1 MIDQPQRRI
10 FASATKA
17 ILHIHAQGIEK
28 AKPSELETLQKV
40 SDLIL
45 IIIHEMSACK
55 PLTQRYEWVRT
66 ILEQMHPNPD
76 YSFTESA
83 IRDLAD
89 IGVTLARLLEGKHR
103 SDATKIMDAQMFCDF
118 AGNGIKH

>member
-1 MIDQPQRRI
+1 
-10 FASATKA
+10 
-17 ILHIHAQGIEK
+17 
-28 AKPSELETLQKV
+28 
-40 SDLIL
+40 
-45 IIIHEMSACK
+45 MSACK